1 MYASFFKRLLDFLLA
16 LTAIVVLSPLLL
28 LLTVLGAVIM
38 KGNPFFTQLRPG
50 KNERIF
56 RLVKFRT
63 MTCETDADGNP
74 LPDEQRLVPY
84 GKFLRS
90 TSLDELP
97 ELFNILKGDM
107 AIVGPR
113 PLLVR
118 DMVFMTSEQR
128 RRHAVRQG
136 LTGLAQVNG
145 RNAMTWEQKLDYD
158 LQYVRDI
165 SFRRDL
171 QIVLKTVMKVLQ
183 RDGITEEGQAT
194 AMDFGDSLLHDGKIS
209 REYYQRK
216 QAEASQ
222 LIVAAPSRSSLA

>member
-1 MYASFFKRLLDFLLA
+1 
-16 LTAIVVLSPLLL
+16 LLL

-209 REYYQRK
+209 LETYNLG
-216 QAEASQ
+216 QAETRKLLMKTAF
-222 LIVAAPSRSSLA
+222 